1 MNTMDNGFKKY
12 VSYVVIFV
20 LGFGI
25 CAYMY
30 RVGYGVTGSES
41 TGSVMNNLNK
51 KPVSSMV
58 RKGENPIADAAAL
71 IGPAVVSID
80 TVAEREVQN
89 PFSGMFGMPMA
100 PQRQMMQGKGS
111 GVIISAD
118 GYILTN
124 NHVVAGA
131 QQITVRLKDGRTF
144 KGVRVIGADR
154 RTDLAVIKLNAAHL
168 PFAQLGNS
176 DEMRVGDWAIAVG
189 NPLGLENT
197 VTVGVISALGRKEQ
211 AEGQQLENMI
221 QTDAAIN
228 PGNSGGAL
236 ANIQGQLI
244 GINTMIA
251 TTGGNG
257 MMGQTPGSI
266 GIGFAI
272 PIDSAKGIVKE
283 LIAKGKIVR
292 PYLGVYL
299 GDLNGDLAAWYK
311 DHGFTAAKGAIV
323 MQINPDSPAAKA
335 GLMQGDII
343 TQVDGINVATSQ
355 DAVKQISSRKV
366 GQVIR
371 LSIWRMGKTM
381 LIGVKLA
388 EMPQNPEQ

>member
-1 MNTMDNGFKKY
+1 MDNGFKKY